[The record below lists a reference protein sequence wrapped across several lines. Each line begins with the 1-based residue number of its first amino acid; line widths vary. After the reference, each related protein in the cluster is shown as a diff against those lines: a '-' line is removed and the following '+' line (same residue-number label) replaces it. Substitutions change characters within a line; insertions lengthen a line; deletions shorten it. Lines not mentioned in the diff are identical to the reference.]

1 MPARVIF
8 VALTES
14 KFEEP
19 ANEPEPPLIAPSVTY
34 QIRHYTELIV
44 RRRLW
49 SVLNLPLLQ
58 S

>member
-14 KFEEP
+14 KFDESS
-19 ANEPEPPLIAPSVTY
+19 NEPEPPLIASSITY
-34 QIRHYTELIV
+34 QLRPYTELIV

-49 SVLNLPLLQ
+49 SV
-58 S
+58 